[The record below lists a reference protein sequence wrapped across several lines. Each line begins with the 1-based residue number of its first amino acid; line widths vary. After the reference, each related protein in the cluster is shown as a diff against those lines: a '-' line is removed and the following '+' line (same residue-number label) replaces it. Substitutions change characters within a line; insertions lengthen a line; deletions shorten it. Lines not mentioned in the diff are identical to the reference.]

1 MTAPR
6 RPLGAPAAGGPE
18 PADRRSIAGPV
29 AVLGLL
35 GVSAVALA
43 AVPAV
48 LDESYNWVEHTT
60 SQAGG
65 QGVDGAWL
73 ARLGFVLFGAAVIW
87 LAHRKAGAW
96 HQPATALHVSFGSC
110 LVAVAAFSLRSWQA
124 GAPFDRTEDTLHS
137 VAATVMGFA
146 FALGVTAARWRPGRP
161 ASFRVLDV
169 VAIAAS
175 VVIPLAMSAAT
186 DVTGALQLAMFA
198 IAYLW
203 YAREAI
209 DLLRSVEL
217 QTAPRQETSSGP

>member
-1 MTAPR
+1 MAV
-6 RPLGAPAAGGPE
+6 ASGPK
-18 PADRRSIAGPV
+18 PADRRSIAGSV
-29 AVLGLL
+29 AVLVLL

-48 LDESYNWVEHTT
+48 LDESYSWVEHTT

-65 QGVDGAWL
+65 QGVHGAWM
-73 ARLGFVLFGAAVIW
+73 ARLGFVLFGLAVIW
-87 LAHRKAGAW
+87 LAHRKAW
-96 HQPATALHVSFGSC
+96 VWRQPATALHVTFGSC
-110 LVAVAAFSLRSWQA
+110 LVAVAAFSLRAWQA
-124 GAPFDRTEDTLHS
+124 GAPFDRTEDALHS

-146 FALGVTAARWRPGRP
+146 FALGVTAARWWPGRP
-161 ASFRVLDV
+161 STLRVLDV

-175 VVIPLAMSAAT
+175 VVIPLAMSLSPAYS
-186 DVTGALQLAMFA
+186 GALQRAMFA